1 MRDKGKDDMKKTLVL
16 GLALAALG
24 ALTACSSSSDK
35 KMADKDMADTSSAQC
50 AGKTVSESGTLD
62 GTGDSIGWIAGV
74 DWGSGTLTLN
84 DGTQHKFHYR
94 GVKGLETG
102 LAHASFKGEVYNLQ
116 NIEDFIGVYY
126 GAGQNFDL
134 IVGKGQYVLNNSKC
148 VVIKVTAKT
157 EGVQLSAPGPGGVH
171 VQLGE

>member
-1 MRDKGKDDMKKTLVL
+1 MTKNLLL
-16 GLALAALG
+16 GLALVALG
-24 ALTACSSSSDK
+24 SLTACSSGSDK
-35 KMADKDMADTSSAQC
+35 MMDDTATAKC
-50 AGKTVSESGTLD
+50 GNKTVAKSGILD
-62 GTGDSIGWIAGV
+62 GSGDSIGWIAGV
-74 DWGSGTLTLN
+74 DWGTGTLTLN
-84 DGTQHKFHYR
+84 DGTQHSFHYR

-102 LAHASFKGEVYNLQ
+102 IAHASFQGEVYNLQ

-134 IVGKGQYVLNNSKC
+134 GVGKGQYVLNNSKC

-157 EGVQLSAPGPGGVH
+157 EGVQLSAPGPGGIH